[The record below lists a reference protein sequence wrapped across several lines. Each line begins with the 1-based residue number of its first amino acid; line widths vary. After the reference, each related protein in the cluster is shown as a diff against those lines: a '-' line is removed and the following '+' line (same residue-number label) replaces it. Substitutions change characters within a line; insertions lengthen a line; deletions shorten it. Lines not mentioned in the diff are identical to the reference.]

1 MAGHGRLHAELQRL
15 LDCAV
20 EDGTTPSAVCAVA
33 VGGERL
39 PVVTAGDA
47 VRFGADGVELPEDQR
62 TAADAGTYYDL
73 ASVTKVFTAV
83 AALALVDNGVLHLD
97 EAVPVPVGG
106 SGATLRHLLTH
117 TSGLPG
123 IWDGW
128 RGPLAAGA
136 RFDRQELIADLLALE
151 PVHPPGTRFEYSCA
165 GYNTIMAVA
174 EHTTGRSWPE
184 LVTEHVLSR
193 LAPDTALDFF
203 PDPGSSA
210 ATEYQPELGR
220 GMVRGTVHDE
230 AAWSLGGASGNA
242 GMFGTAP
249 ALLDFGEALR
259 AGLPGILS
267 RATADAMWTD
277 QLPAVLGASLPT
289 SGAEFGHGLGLR
301 IGQAAWMGSAGARGH
316 NGFTGTSLLVDRDA
330 GITVVLLGNRVHPR
344 RELSD
349 AQPLRLAVSR
359 AVYSALS

>member
-1 MAGHGRLHAELQRL
+1 MARHGRLHAGLQRL
-15 LDCAV
+15 LDRAV
-20 EDGTTPSAVCAVA
+20 ADGITPSAVCAVA
-33 VGGERL
+33 VDGDRL

-47 VRFGADGVELPEDQR
+47 VRFGADGVELPEDRR
-62 TAADAGTYYDL
+62 TAAAPGTFYDL

-83 AALALVDNGVLHLD
+83 TALALVDSGVLHLD
-97 EAVPVPVGG
+97 EPVPVPAGR
-106 SGATLRHLLTH
+106 SGVTLRHLLTH

-136 RFDRQELIADLLALE
+136 RFDRQELIADLLALA

-165 GYNTIMAVA
+165 GFNTIMATA
-174 EHTTGRSWPE
+174 EHTTGRSWQE

-193 LAPDTALDFF
+193 LAPDTALAFF
-203 PDPGSSA
+203 PDPGSTA
-210 ATEYQPELGR
+210 ATEYQPGLGR

-242 GMFGTAP
+242 GLFGTAP

-289 SGAEFGHGLGLR
+289 SGAEYGHGLGLR
-301 IGQAAWMGSAGARGH
+301 IGQAAWMGTPGARGH

-330 GITVVLLGNRVHPR
+330 GISVVLLSNRVHPR
-344 RELSD
+344 REPSD
-349 AQPLRLAVSR
+349 VQPLRLAVSR
-359 AVYSALS
+359 AVYSAVS